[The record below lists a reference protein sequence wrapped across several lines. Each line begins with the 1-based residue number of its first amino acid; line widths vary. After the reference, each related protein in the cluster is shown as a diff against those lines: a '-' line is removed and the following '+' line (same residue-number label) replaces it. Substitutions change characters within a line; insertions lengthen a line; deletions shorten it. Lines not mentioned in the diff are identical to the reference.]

1 MGVLL
6 AEPFFLAQNS
16 DPDIV
21 GKGVAYL
28 RICAGFSFGLFLEIM
43 FERLLQSTGKTIY
56 TMLSQGLGAVIN
68 LILDPLLIFG
78 LGPFPAMGIAGAALA
93 TVIGQCVGAL
103 LGLFCNLRRNPEIT
117 ISFRG
122 FRPHGVT
129 IRKIYAVGVPSI
141 IMSSIGSVMT
151 FGMNKILGAFN
162 STAVAVFSAYFK
174 LESFIFMPVFGL
186 NNGIVPIIAYNVPS
200 RTGVNLKPEIV
211 VELAKHPRIRG
222 IKEAS
227 GNMRQIAELCRLA
240 GDGLYLYAG
249 DDADAFGVLA
259 LGGQGVISV
268 AANVVPAAMHE
279 LAARFRGGEIAES
292 RAMQLSLLP
301 LIRALFCEVNPIP
314 VKAALAEMG
323 RIGEEL
329 RLPLTPL
336 RGEKRAQLLQT
347 LRDCA
352 LL

>member
-1 MGVLL
+1 M
-6 AEPFFLAQNS
+6 N
-16 DPDIV
+16 
-21 GKGVAYL
+21 
-28 RICAGFSFGLFLEIM
+28 GLFYGSGTALVTP
-43 FERLLQSTGKTIY
+43 FRDGKVDFAA
-56 TMLSQGLGAVIN
+56 LGA
-68 LILDPLLIFG
+68 LIDWQMISGTDALVV
-78 LGPFPAMGIAGAALA
+78 LGTTGEPSTLSDVEREQIIAFAVEHAAGRVPVIAGTGSNDTAKAIALA
-93 TVIGQCVGAL
+93 HGAEAEGADAL
-103 LGLFCNLRRNPEIT
+103 LVVTPYYNKAGDDGLIRHFSEIANCVR
-117 ISFRG
+117 I
-122 FRPHGVT
+122 
-129 IRKIYAVGVPSI
+129 
-141 IMSSIGSVMT
+141 
-151 FGMNKILGAFN
+151 
-162 STAVAVFSAYFK
+162 
-174 LESFIFMPVFGL
+174 
-186 NNGIVPIIAYNVPS
+186 PIIVYNVPS

-268 AANVVPAAMHE
+268 AANVVPTAMHE
-279 LAARFRGGEIAES
+279 LAARFRAGEIAES

-323 RIGEEL
+323 RIGEEM

-336 RGEKRAQLLQT
+336 RGEKRMQLLKT
-347 LRDCA
+347 LHDYA

>member
-1 MGVLL
+1 MVTPYYNKAGDDGLIQHFTAI
-6 AEPFFLAQNS
+6 AERVQ
-16 DPDIV
+16 
-21 GKGVAYL
+21 
-28 RICAGFSFGLFLEIM
+28 
-43 FERLLQSTGKTIY
+43 
-56 TMLSQGLGAVIN
+56 
-68 LILDPLLIFG
+68 
-78 LGPFPAMGIAGAALA
+78 
-93 TVIGQCVGAL
+93 
-103 LGLFCNLRRNPEIT
+103 
-117 ISFRG
+117 
-122 FRPHGVT
+122 
-129 IRKIYAVGVPSI
+129 
-141 IMSSIGSVMT
+141 
-151 FGMNKILGAFN
+151 
-162 STAVAVFSAYFK
+162 
-174 LESFIFMPVFGL
+174 
-186 NNGIVPIIAYNVPS
+186 VPIIAYNVPS

-268 AANVVPAAMHE
+268 AANGVPAAMHE
-279 LAARFRGGEIAES
+279 LAARVRGGEIAES